1 MLALSLKN
9 LGYNINFPNIQYR
22 NNYLEYI
29 VTNYLTIN
37 EYQIHNLL
45 K

>member
-1 MLALSLKN
+1 MFSDVIKESVILNKFSA
-9 LGYNINFPNIQYR
+9 YTVR

-37 EYQIHNLL
+37 KYKIHNIL